1 MTDVTDARDLR
12 HNVHGC
18 DPEVVVFD
26 GSPVISCKSL
36 YFANERVGQFSMEPK
51 LRELLREIETH
62 GREND
67 ARVSERPRMML
78 NLEPASAELLSI
90 LVRASGVSRGLE
102 VGTSNAYSTIW
113 LAWSLA
119 PAGGSLI
126 SIDRNPD
133 KHTLARDNLRRADL
147 LDRVELRAGNAAE
160 VVQQLSGPFD
170 LVFLDA
176 DRRMFPEILHIAL
189 PKLAPK
195 ALVIADNVLS
205 HPEEIAEYLKLI
217 SNLEGFQHTVVP
229 VGKGL
234 SIAYRG

>member
-1 MTDVTDARDLR
+1 MLAGAMDDR
-12 HNVHGC
+12 
-18 DPEVVVFD
+18 
-26 GSPVISCKSL
+26 
-36 YFANERVGQFSMEPK
+36 
-51 LRELLREIETH
+51 LRELLQEIEER

-78 NLEPASAELLSI
+78 NLEPASAQLLSI
-90 LVRASGVSRGLE
+90 LVRASGVTRALE
-102 VGTSNAYSTIW
+102 IGTSNAYSTIW

-119 PAGGSLI
+119 PTGGRMI

-133 KHTLARDNLRRADL
+133 KHALARENLRRAEL
-147 LDRVELRAGNAAE
+147 LDLVELRTGDATE
-160 VVQQLSGPFD
+160 IIRQLSRPFD

-176 DRRMFPEILHIAL
+176 DRRNFPEQFQILL
-189 PKLAPK
+189 PKLADK
-195 ALVIADNVLS
+195 VLVIADNVLS

-217 SNLEGFQHTVVP
+217 SSLADFQHTIVA